1 MSSLMGALK
10 GLPGYQTISGF
21 MDKAGKVWD
30 QIKGFF
36 GRIVK
41 AFKNFFAGI
50 EAQLEE
56 VLNGFAKEGLAYLPK
71 LIQKIV
77 GPDVWDVI
85 EPIINAA
92 AGSAEQILQL
102 FETSPPVS
110 VADFF
115 PWALKLMQKAFG
127 IGFDSIPALIN
138 ALNVMMGRLA
148 GLATKIVNQMVQ
160 QGMIGVKRHQYHYWA
175 FGDHYFLAADE
186 YKINMLGINYYFRE
200 TGLLL
205 NPNDLVGAGL
215 FDVLEKMGVRPTNTA
230 QDDKTGDTY
239 RDRWV

>member
-21 MDKAGKVWD
+21 MDKAAKVWD

-36 GRIVK
+36 GRVVK

-56 VLNGFAKEGLAYLPK
+56 VLNGFATQGLAYLPK

-102 FETSPPVS
+102 FETAPPANA
-110 VADFF
+110 ADFF

-138 ALNVMMGRLA
+138 ALRVMMGRLA
-148 GLATKIVNQMVQ
+148 GLAVKIVNQMVH
-160 QGMIGVKRHQYHYWA
+160 QGMIGVKRHQYYYWA

-186 YKINMLGINYYFRE
+186 YKINMLGINIYFRE
-200 TGLLL
+200 SGMLL

-215 FDVLEKMGVRPTNTA
+215 FDVLEQMGVPPTNMTV
-230 QDDKTGDTY
+230 DDKTHDTY